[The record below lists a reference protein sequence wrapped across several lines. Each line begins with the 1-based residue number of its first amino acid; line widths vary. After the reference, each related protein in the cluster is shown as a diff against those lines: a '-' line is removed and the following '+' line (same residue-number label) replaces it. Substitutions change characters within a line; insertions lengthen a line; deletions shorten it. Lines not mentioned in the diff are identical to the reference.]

1 MFVGWLKKHWLA
13 LRIRFTTMR
22 KTAVKDQLYGA
33 IIEMMNNREYF
44 YKSNIGKTHEYS
56 HWTEDGRSALMEFL
70 EGHTRQMLLAEE
82 KLIKERA
89 KEMTFEALKAKE

>member
-13 LRIRFTTMR
+13 LKVRFSTMR

-56 HWTEDGRSALMEFL
+56 HWTEDGREALMEFL

>member
-13 LRIRFTTMR
+13 LKVRFTTMR

>member
-13 LRIRFTTMR
+13 LKVRFTTMR
-22 KTAVKDQLYGA
+22 KTAVKDQLYGS

-56 HWTEDGRSALMEFL
+56 HWTDDGRAALMEFL
-70 EGHTRQMLLAEE
+70 EHHTKQMLLAEE
-82 KLIKERA
+82 KIIKERA

>member
-13 LRIRFTTMR
+13 LKVRFTIMR

-33 IIEMMNNREYF
+33 IMEMMNNREYF

-56 HWTEDGRSALMEFL
+56 HWTDDGRAALMEFL
-70 EGHTRQMLLAEE
+70 EHHTKRMLLAEE
-82 KLIKERA
+82 KIIKERA

>member
-13 LRIRFTTMR
+13 LKVRFSTMR

-44 YKSNIGKTHEYS
+44 YKSNIGKTHEDS
-56 HWTEDGRSALMEFL
+56 HWTEDGRTALMEFL
-70 EGHTRQMLLAEE
+70 EGHTKQMLLAEE